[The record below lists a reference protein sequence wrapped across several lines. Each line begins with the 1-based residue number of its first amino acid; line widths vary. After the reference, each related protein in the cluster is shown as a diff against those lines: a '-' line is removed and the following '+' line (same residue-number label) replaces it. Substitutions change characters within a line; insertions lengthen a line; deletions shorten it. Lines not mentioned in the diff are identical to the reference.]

1 MSDVTGDEARSY
13 LLRFLREQDIT
24 LKDASLLTGKSH
36 AYLQQY
42 VRKRKPVWLPEEV
55 RELLAREY
63 GIDPERLKPPTLRA
77 QIHVGGQQNGD
88 IKPPGDHQLIDEP
101 RLIEL
106 IRIWGRLPED
116 RRDLALNI
124 LRNLATG

>member
-13 LLRFLREQDIT
+13 LLRFLREKDVT
-24 LKDASLLTGKSH
+24 LKTASLLVGKSH

-42 VRKRKPVWLPEEV
+42 IRKRKPVWLPEEA

-77 QIHVGGQQNGD
+77 QVSAGSQHNGD
-88 IKPPGDHQLIDEP
+88 VQPPGHHQLIDEP
-101 RLIEL
+101 RLVEL
-106 IRIWGRLPED
+106 IRIWSRLPEE

-124 LRNLATG
+124 LRNLTTG